1 MVVIVVVM
9 VVVFLKTRCHSS
21 AFTAEIDPQL
31 LECSLQVI
39 NSWSVLRL
47 LLVHLLNM
55 PRLFPNCQ
63 LRIKSI
69 LRLLP
74 LATNGYY

>member
-9 VVVFLKTRCHSS
+9 VVVLLKTRCHSS

-63 LRIKSI
+63 LQDASGTSA
-69 LRLLP
+69 L
-74 LATNGYY
+74 